1 MATALE
7 KWVEEQAKLCKPDK
21 IYWCDGS
28 EEEARRLIEIG
39 INEEKVNGQAIFHKL
54 NQSWPNGY
62 YHRSHPT
69 DVARTEHLTFVCH
82 PDKETAG
89 PKRAGYFSQA

>member
-7 KWVEEQAKLCKPDK
+7 KWVEEQAGLTCPDK

-39 INEEKVNGQAIFHKL
+39 MKEEKQ
-54 NQSWPNGY
+54 
-62 YHRSHPT
+62 
-69 DVARTEHLTFVCH
+69 
-82 PDKETAG
+82 
-89 PKRAGYFSQA
+89 FS